1 MNTQKVHC
9 AEENFF
15 VFLCDRRIAKSDETL
30 ATLKL

>member
-15 VFLCDRRIAKSDETL
+15 VVLCDRRIAKSDGTDR
-30 ATLKL
+30 